1 MIAYKFLRAGRVGPF
16 SGVRWPAPGH
26 WVRAS
31 ETVTVCREGIHAC
44 RVQDLPWW
52 LAEELWEIE
61 LDGEVQPDEH
71 KVIARAGCL
80 RSRVEAWT
88 PGCATEYGEACAWRA
103 RGHAVRALRRGGH
116 VELARALTAC
126 GTLEQVRQLARE
138 LAGQVP
144 DSRISL
150 TIARDGAFRALT
162 GAAPTSAY
170 IAAHAAKR
178 LDGPA
183 GHDAER
189 AWQWRWLTDRLS
201 LREEA

>member
-1 MIAYKFLRAGRVGPF
+1 
-16 SGVRWPAPGH
+16 
-26 WVRAS
+26 
-31 ETVTVCREGIHAC
+31 
-44 RVQDLPWW
+44 
-52 LAEELWEIE
+52 
-61 LDGEVQPDEH
+61 
-71 KVIARAGCL
+71 
-80 RSRVEAWT
+80 
-88 PGCATEYGEACAWRA
+88 
-103 RGHAVRALRRGGH
+103 